1 MPNNQ
6 DDAVKEPDAPENDSH
21 DNSNEENSSVE
32 KETETFDREYVK
44 KLRDEAAKYRTKAKE
59 LEPLAQKM
67 RELQESK
74 KTDLEKAQDRIKQL
88 EEEAKASKTAAL
100 RAQVAA
106 KTGVPEELLPAGG
119 DEETLTRAAKSLVEW
134 AEKQKPEVKK
144 LPGSRA
150 AGSSAQANDRDAIAR
165 QILGI

>member
-6 DDAVKEPDAPENDSH
+6 DEVVKEPDAPENDSP
-21 DNSNEENSSVE
+21 DNSNEENSSE
-32 KETETFDREYVK
+32 KEETFDREYVK

-59 LEPLAQKM
+59 LEPLAEKM
-67 RELQESK
+67 RELEESK

-106 KTGVPEELLPAGG
+106 KTGVPEDLLPVGG

-134 AEKQKPEVKK
+134 ASKNKPEVKK

-150 AGSSAQANDRDAIAR
+150 AGANAQANDRDAIAR
-165 QILGI
+165 QILGL